1 MTTNDPK
8 FHESTARHTS
18 GPAAADD
25 EEALPPSAD
34 PVGRYRYVV
43 NAAPLETIE
52 RATAEMLEVLPSLD
66 GERVRGRLDQSPEVG
81 RRPPGEGSGA
91 QASLA
96 RSGAQAE
103 QRRPGAL
110 ERAMREGLPARVG
123 EELCSVLARA
133 FVSTP
138 TASAFLSRLEA
149 PDRGHAPRT
158 EPEGDP
164 DFSEEFGYESGYAG
178 GSGFENVEFDRWT

>member
-8 FHESTARHTS
+8 FRESTDHHTS
-18 GPAAADD
+18 GAAAADD
-25 EEALPPSAD
+25 EALPPSAN
-34 PVGRYRYVV
+34 PMGRYRYVV

-52 RATAEMLEVLPSLD
+52 RATAEMLEALSPAD
-66 GERVRGRLDQSPEVG
+66 GDRVRARLHQSPELG
-81 RRPPGEGSGA
+81 GLQPGEGSGA

-110 ERAMREGLPARVG
+110 ERAMRHNLPARVG
-123 EELCSVLARA
+123 EELCLTLARA

-138 TASAFLSRLEA
+138 TASAFLSRLEGA
-149 PDRGHAPRT
+149 DPRHAPQT
-158 EPEGDP
+158 EPDGDP